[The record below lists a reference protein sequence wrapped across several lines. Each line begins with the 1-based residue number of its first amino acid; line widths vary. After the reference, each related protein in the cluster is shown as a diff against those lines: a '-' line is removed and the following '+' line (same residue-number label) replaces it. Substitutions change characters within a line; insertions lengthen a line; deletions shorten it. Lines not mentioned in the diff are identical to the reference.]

1 MQQPY
6 NETAYFLLMPVDS
19 LNLASKTSSDTTAMR
34 VSHVLL
40 SDTSGK
46 LALDVDS
53 TLQSYWKTDSVVYFN
68 DSAAV
73 KSKFTDI
80 YKGHLLHPSGNEA
93 IDRPHISPIWFFP
106 IVLLVLAVFASL
118 RIFYNKYFSQM
129 MVAFINNNLTNQ
141 IVRDENILV
150 QRASVYLSIVFNLIA
165 ALFLYLISIYYGWE
179 LGGIGMGFS
188 RFLFFAIIV
197 SAAYTLKFLILKICG
212 WLFNLDR
219 EMATYIFNTFLINN
233 ILGITLLPFVCLIA
247 YNQLLSTSW
256 LILISLILAGLAF
269 SYRLFRGVL
278 VGLSMPSFS
287 LLYLFLYLCTLEI
300 APMLILL
307 RIIVS

>member
-1 MQQPY
+1 MS
-6 NETAYFLLMPVDS
+6 VDS
-19 LNLASKTSSDTTAMR
+19 LNSIPNSSSDTITAPASR
-34 VSHVLL
+34 VLL
-40 SDTSGK
+40 ADTSGK
-46 LALDVDS
+46 TAINVDS
-53 TLQSYWKTDSVVYFN
+53 ALHTYWKTDSVIYFN
-68 DSAAV
+68 DTLPAV
-73 KSKFTDI
+73 SKYTDL
-80 YKGHLLHPSGNEA
+80 YKGHLLHPTGTEPIARS
-93 IDRPHISPIWFFP
+93 HVSPVWFFP
-106 IVLLVLAVFASL
+106 IILFVLAVFAAL

-129 MVAFINNNLTNQ
+129 LVAFVNNNLTNQ

-165 ALFLYLISIYYGWE
+165 ALFLYLISVYYGWD

-188 RFLFFAIIV
+188 RFLFFAVIV
-197 SAAYTLKFLILKICG
+197 SAAYTLKFLILKISG

-233 ILGITLLPFVCLIA
+233 ILGIALLPFVCLIA
-247 YNQLLSTSW
+247 YNQMISASW
-256 LILISLILAGLAF
+256 LILIAVILAATAF
-269 SYRLFRGVL
+269 AYRMFRGIL

-300 APMLILL
+300 APLVILI

>member
-1 MQQPY
+1 MS
-6 NETAYFLLMPVDS
+6 VDS
-19 LNLASKTSSDTTAMR
+19 LNLASTSSADTTAPR

-46 LALDVDS
+46 LVLDVDS
-53 TLQSYWKTDSVVYFN
+53 TLHSYWKTDSVVYFN
-68 DSAAV
+68 DSVVV
-73 KSKFTDI
+73 KSNYSDI

-93 IDRPHISPIWFFP
+93 IDRNPISPVWFFP
-106 IVLLVLAVFASL
+106 IILIVLAVFASL
-118 RIFYNKYFSQM
+118 RIFYNKYLSQM
-129 MVAFINNNLTNQ
+129 LVAFVNNNLTNQ

-179 LGGIGMGFS
+179 LVGIGFGFS
-188 RFLFFAIIV
+188 RFLFFALVV
-197 SAAYTLKFLILKICG
+197 SAAYTVKFLILKICG
-212 WLFNLDR
+212 WLFNLNR

-233 ILGITLLPFVCLIA
+233 ILGIAILPFVCLIA
-247 YNQLLSTSW
+247 YNQLLPTSL
-256 LILISLILAGLAF
+256 LILISVILAGLAF
-269 SYRLFRGVL
+269 AYRMFRGVL

-300 APMLILL
+300 APLLILI

>member
-1 MQQPY
+1 
-6 NETAYFLLMPVDS
+6 MPVDS
-19 LNLASKTSSDTTAMR
+19 LHLVSTTSPDTTAIR

-46 LALDVDS
+46 LVLDVDS
-53 TLQSYWKTDSVVYFN
+53 ALHTYWKTDSVVYFN
-68 DSAAV
+68 DSVSAF
-73 KSKFTDI
+73 SKYTDI
-80 YKGHLLHPSGNEA
+80 YQGHLLHPAGNEA
-93 IDRPHISPIWFFP
+93 IDRKPISPIWFFP
-106 IVLLVLAVFASL
+106 IILIVLAVYASL

-129 MVAFINNNLTNQ
+129 MVAFVNNNLTNQ

-165 ALFLYLISIYYGWE
+165 ALFLYLISIYYNWE
-179 LGGIGMGFS
+179 LGGIGIGFS
-188 RFLFFAIIV
+188 RFIFFAVIV

-233 ILGITLLPFVCLIA
+233 ILGIALLPFVCLIA
-247 YNQLLSTSW
+247 YNQVLSASS
-256 LILISLILAGLAF
+256 LILISIILAGLAF
-269 SYRLFRGVL
+269 SYRMFRGVL

-300 APMLILL
+300 APMLILI